1 MSSSKRTYREIQ
13 AVSHRDRSHNSFK
26 LLIFSSCVMFILH
39 GCLCTVPSPQS
50 NSTHAI
56 VKEYDLPDKQWRRWN
71 EIKEYWMK
79 NEYLPCLKRFKLRM
93 SCSHCEYISIKV
105 ELKID
110 GEGSLVGYKKIG
122 ENICGKKA
130 GKKLEECL
138 LKYFKTLV
146 FPEELRNITIE
157 ASLGTGLKC

>member
-1 MSSSKRTYREIQ
+1 M
-13 AVSHRDRSHNSFK
+13 
-26 LLIFSSCVMFILH
+26 LILY
-39 GCLCTVPSPQS
+39 GCLYTMPSPHG
-50 NSTHAI
+50 NSKHAI

-71 EIKEYWMK
+71 EIKEFWMK

-93 SCSHCEYISIKV
+93 SCSHCEYIFIKV

-110 GEGSLVGYKKIG
+110 AEGRLIGYKKIG

-138 LKYFKTLV
+138 LKYFKNLV
-146 FPEELRNITIE
+146 FPEELRNMTIE